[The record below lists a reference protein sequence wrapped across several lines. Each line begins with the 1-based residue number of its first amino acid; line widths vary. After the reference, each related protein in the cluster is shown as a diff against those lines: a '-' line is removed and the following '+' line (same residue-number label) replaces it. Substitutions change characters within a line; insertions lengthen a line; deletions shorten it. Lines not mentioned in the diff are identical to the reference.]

1 MGNFLE
7 HYEAFFDYFN
17 SKFPLTESEQ
27 LFVQDHLSV
36 KKLRKKQYLLQDG
49 DTAKN
54 IAFVGKGLL
63 RSYTVDDNG
72 VEHILDFAPEGWFI
86 SDLYS
91 FLTGESSIYNID
103 AIEDSELVLIS
114 KASHELLLKEIPK
127 YLNLSYEMILESFV
141 DLQRRT
147 NSQKSESIEEQ
158 YECFVRNNKQ
168 IINRIPQYMIASF
181 LGLTP
186 ETLSRIRKRMA

>member
-147 NSQKSESIEEQ
+147 NSQKAESIEIQ
-158 YECFVRNNKQ
+158 YECFMQNNKQ